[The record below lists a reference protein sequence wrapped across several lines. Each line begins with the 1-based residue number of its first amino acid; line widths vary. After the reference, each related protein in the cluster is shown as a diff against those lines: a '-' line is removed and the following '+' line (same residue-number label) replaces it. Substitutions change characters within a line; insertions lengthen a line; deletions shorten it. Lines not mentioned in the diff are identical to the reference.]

1 MPNTSTHLKSSVGP
15 QVTSRQERR
24 ERKSQTKEGTRMPP
38 LSYFVDS
45 ECCATD
51 NPKESKPNSTEMKGK
66 GPRTT
71 KVGVD
76 RDDVPEDKK
85 QGTI

>member
-1 MPNTSTHLKSSVGP
+1 
-15 QVTSRQERR
+15 
-24 ERKSQTKEGTRMPP
+24 MPP